1 MKNTVFK
8 SILALVMTFFAV
20 PISAQ
25 DALVIYF
32 NDGNF
37 RQFYLRDVVE
47 MYTSKNDENGVPHN
61 DFQYQVVATQSD
73 KFFYDLGS
81 VNSIYFSKYHD
92 DEAEKNFVNAMP
104 KVVNALSDC
113 KTIRDAEVRIEQIM
127 NCDGVEDAWSD
138 GHQLY
143 VKIEE
148 GETFSFH
155 FDHGT
160 QVQNNW
166 VESNDY
172 QSFAN
177 SLLMKVKN
185 SGASANSNLKVAIV
199 DQQYKDES
207 RVEDRKNFIEPL
219 IKSLRDCG
227 IRTDDITEPT
237 VDFFYDNS
245 SDPKNL
251 HIYDYDIILL
261 LTHGCYYQPKYL
273 LSNNNDPEIGR
284 YSFKSHAIVTSQEI
298 CSFPKKKRDNQN
310 EKWKEYYSEFKT
322 WKDGSKYKNISSAF
336 IAFELIEETRDGKE
350 CWVGYPVLT
359 DYFFQLIATGRF
371 PDNSILFNTACQS
384 LMGNHNFA
392 EQLFKKNLSIYLGY
406 TETNI
411 FGRGIMPQFLQRFH
425 KGMSLGQIYDN
436 LPAPYKHET
445 EDNINNYSRF
455 TEKEKRE
462 NIDEGPQGAEFKILP
477 ESEETRQRFY
487 SPTITEVIDQT
498 EAQAS
503 FDNGGYVEVK
513 GYTTSLDFKDIS
525 MGFLYG
531 TDASLTSATNVE
543 VKEDILKLSKLLDNG
558 NGNVVFRAKL
568 TNLEPNNTYYYRA
581 YTHDGTYYNY
591 GSPKSFTIYEKLA
604 LSTNAITVSAL
615 TSSSVQITS
624 GSGNYSV
631 ESIYPE
637 GVVTV
642 SISGNTVSIEAL
654 MAGTAKITVK
664 DDKSGQ
670 TATLDVTVTDNY
682 SPISYL
688 ACPDDHHP
696 HMIDLGLPSGTKWA
710 CCNVGADKPEAYGG
724 YYAWGETEE
733 KSYYAW
739 STYIH
744 YDGSKYGCHN
754 LGSDIAGT
762 QYDVAHMKWGSS
774 WVMPSR
780 DQIEEL
786 LGYCTIKWTTFNG
799 VKGYQFTGMNGG
811 TVFLPAAGDRWDDVL
826 YYAGSYGFYWSST
839 QDPSLSTY
847 AYGLNFYSGLVRGRN
862 AYRYDGRSVRPVS
875 R

>member
-1 MKNTVFK
+1 MKNTVK
-8 SILALVMTFFAV
+8 QILLTMLMASFVV
-20 PISAQ
+20 PIFAQ
-25 DALVIYF
+25 NALAIFF
-32 NDGNF
+32 NDGNYS
-37 RQFYLRDVVE
+37 QFYLNDIVE
-47 MYTSKNDENGVPHN
+47 ISTSKYDENGVSHN
-61 DFQYQVVATQSD
+61 DYQYQVVTTQSN
-73 KFFYDLGS
+73 KYYYDLS
-81 VNSIYFSKYHD
+81 NIKCIAFSKY
-92 DEAEKNFVNAMP
+92 DEAKAEQNFVKAMSE
-104 KVVNALSDC
+104 VVNALSDC
-113 KTIRDAEVRIEQIM
+113 KTISDAETQIEQM
-127 NCDGVEDAWSD
+127 KKCDGVEDAWSD
-138 GHQLY
+138 GHQIY

-172 QSFAN
+172 QSLAN

-445 EDNINNYSRF
+445 EDNIHNYSRF

-591 GSPKSFTIYEKLA
+591 FGDPKSFSIYEKLS
-604 LSTNAITVSAL
+604 LSANAITVSAL
-615 TSSSVQITS
+615 TCSYVQITS
-624 GSGNYSV
+624 GSGSYSI
-631 ESIYPE
+631 EKIEPE
-637 GVVTV
+637 GVVTA
-642 SISGNTVSIEAL
+642 SIVDNNSIAIEAL
-654 MAGTAKITVK
+654 TAGTAVITVK
-664 DDKSGQ
+664 DNKSGQ
-670 TATLDVTVTDNY
+670 TQTIEVTVTGG
-682 SPISYL
+682 SEPQFYL
-688 ACPDDHHP
+688 TCPDDHHP
-696 HMIDLGLPSGTKWA
+696 HLIDLGLPSGTKWA
-710 CCNVGADKPEAYGG
+710 CCNVCDDPSKQSPTNYYSG
-724 YYAWGETEE
+724 YYAWGETQQKE
-733 KSYYAW
+733 YYHN
-739 STYIH
+739 STYQYI
-744 YDGSKYGCHN
+744 DRGG
-754 LGSDIAGT
+754 DISGT
-762 QYDVAHMKWGSS
+762 KYDVAHVRWGGT
-774 WVMPSR
+774 WQMPT
-780 DQIEEL
+780 QGQFKEL
-786 LGYCTIKWTTFNG
+786 IDNCTYNG
-799 VKGYQFTGMNGG
+799 IGEKGVYGAQFTGKNGG
-811 TVFLPAAGDRWDDVL
+811 TILLPFAGHRTWNHTTDAYTDG
-826 YYAGSYGFYWSST
+826 YYWTSTKDSSESYSAFY
-839 QDPSLSTY
+839 
-847 AYGLNFYSGLVRGRN
+847 LNFFMSGNQLQSCNYYNGF
-862 AYRYDGRSVRPVS
+862 SVRPVS
-875 R
+875 K